1 MTFMIRQ
8 ILTHLIPIYIPI
20 LATTERNDL
29 KPHVLQL
36 NPILIPAINE
46 QLTSLY
52 TVHKFFEL
60 TDKEAWLREHG
71 ASVSAVITGGHTGIS
86 QAMLE
91 QLPGLKVVAVNGVGT
106 DAVDLAYCK
115 SRGLPVT
122 ATLGA
127 LTEDV
132 ADLAIGLLISA
143 CRNLCAGDRFVR
155 EGQWELYPQPSAIPL
170 ARRFSGM
177 RVGIVGMGRV
187 GRAVAL
193 RAAAFGCVI
202 SYTDLR
208 PMDDISHTFVTNLVD
223 LAHDVDALVLCAAA
237 DKAEGIVNAAVLH
250 ALGPRGFL
258 VNVARGRLVN
268 EIDLTEAVVAG
279 RIAGAGLDVFVDEP
293 HVPLALRQSDSV
305 TLQAHRASATWE
317 TRTAMGEMVLASIAQ
332 ALAGERP
339 VMSLTT

>member
-1 MTFMIRQ
+1 M
-8 ILTHLIPIYIPI
+8 
-20 LATTERNDL
+20 
-29 KPHVLQL
+29 KPQVLQL
-36 NPILIPAINE
+36 NPILIPAINDK
-46 QLTSLY
+46 LASLY
-52 TVHKFFEL
+52 TVHKLFEVA
-60 TDKEAWLREHG
+60 DKDAWLRDHG
-71 ASVSAVITGGHTGIS
+71 AAISAVVTGGHTGIS
-86 QAMLE
+86 RAMLE
-91 QLPGLKVVAVNGVGT
+91 QLPGVKVVAVNGVGT
-106 DAVDLAYCK
+106 DAVDLAYCRV
-115 SRGLPVT
+115 RGLPVT

-132 ADLAIGLLISA
+132 ADLAIGLLIAA

-155 EGQWELYPQPSAIPL
+155 DGQWELHPQPGAIPL

-193 RAAAFGCVI
+193 RAVAFGCTI
-202 SYTDLR
+202 NYTDLR
-208 PMDDISHTFVTNLVD
+208 AMDDVPHPFIPRLVD
-223 LAHDVDALVLCAAA
+223 LARGSDALILCAAA
-237 DKAEGIVNAAVLH
+237 DSAEGIVNTAVLD

-268 EIDLTEAVVAG
+268 EDDLSAAVASG

-293 HVPLALRQSDSV
+293 RVPQALRQSSSV

-339 VMSLTT
+339 AISLTT